1 MKLLSSMAVAALII
15 YGQAP
20 GEVPVDQEPQH
31 KVVFKNDFVR
41 VLDATLPAGY
51 VTLNHRHDVDNV
63 SVTMS
68 NGRDGE
74 AALRGIGRAGFAK
87 GGYAHSVTNS
97 GPGVMRFIVVELLKT
112 DRPNAAPVTL
122 PKHTLETENDRVRIY
137 RVKLTPGESVES
149 HSHNAGWAEVTVTGR
164 EKPGSSTWHAAGE
177 THPLTAAAAGP
188 AVELV
193 ELELK

>member
-1 MKLLSSMAVAALII
+1 MQRFII
-15 YGQAP
+15 TILVVIYAQA
-20 GEVPVDQEPQH
+20 GNSVPVDQEPQH

-41 VLDATLPAGY
+41 VLDATLPPGY

-74 AALRGIGRAGFAK
+74 AALRNIGRASFAK
-87 GGYAHSVTNS
+87 GGYSHSVTNM
-97 GPGVMRFIVVELLKT
+97 GPGVMRFIVVELIKA
-112 DRPNAAPVTL
+112 DRPNVSATIL

-137 RVKLTPGESVES
+137 RVKLNPGESLES
-149 HSHNAGWAEVTVTGR
+149 HQHAAGFVEVTVTGSR
-164 EKPGSSTWHAAGE
+164 EPGASAWHATGESATLRAGE
-177 THPLTAAAAGP
+177 QPL
-188 AVELV
+188 ELV